1 LRWKNVAVD
10 PPNEEPPARLVLNID
25 VAIDLSFI
33 HDLVAE
39 LYPQQRTTA
48 DRSNGD
54 VTCSGPLGA
63 PAVRSMSFLEPDL
76 TDLVFDALRLR
87 QNPRRATARRIAQN
101 IFDAIIERAMAK
113 ACQARR
119 SIQTR
124 RT

>member
-1 LRWKNVAVD
+1 
-10 PPNEEPPARLVLNID
+10 

-76 TDLVFDALRLR
+76 TDLVFDALSCAKT
-87 QNPRRATARRIAQN
+87 RAALQQDESRKTSLMRSSNGRWPKPVKHGAPYKL
-101 IFDAIIERAMAK
+101 DAPDAK
-113 ACQARR
+113 SNKNR
-119 SIQTR
+119 
-124 RT
+124 